1 MSVTLTQAFEQIIE
15 KKYRLK
21 KFGNMFE
28 IEEKSSTSTNR
39 FLKIGGSLG
48 FGFSLDQDGRH
59 PWGFIVDGPLEGIVS
74 VCDGIIILNYENE
87 NYIIV
92 VDLKSTK
99 AGSKAYKQVTS
110 GIYLCEWLCDLLKLN
125 RHLIEEYKFIGVV
138 CKTRGTVSK
147 GTSRKGVNAEVNR
160 DYGIPLV
167 VISNPGT
174 IHIKE
179 LLPLI

>member
-1 MSVTLTQAFEQIIE
+1 MPVTLTQAFEQIIE
-15 KKYRLK
+15 PTYKLK
-21 KFGNMFE
+21 RSGNMFE
-28 IEEKSSTSTNR
+28 VEEKSSSSTNK
-39 FLKIGGSLG
+39 FLKIGGCQG

-74 VCDGIIILNYENE
+74 VCDGIILLNYQNE

-92 VDLKSTK
+92 LDLKSKK
-99 AGSKAYKQVTS
+99 AGTKAYKQVNS
-110 GIYLCEWLCDLLKLN
+110 GIYLCEWLCNLLKLN
-125 RHLIEEYKFIGVV
+125 KHLIEEYKFIGIV
-138 CKTRGTVSK
+138 CKTRGSVSK
-147 GTSRKGVNAEVNR
+147 KTSRKGLNAEVNR
-160 DYGIPLV
+160 DYEIPLV